1 MRRMI
6 PEVVKSK
13 SSNEQLGGQRYNLI
27 LCYCQRLLGGS
38 MVYEWML
45 EFSFLYPC
53 LMTFLGVRMVG
64 TWRSGAITNVL
75 LDYDY

>member
-13 SSNEQLGGQRYNLI
+13 TSNEQLGG
-27 LCYCQRLLGGS
+27 QRLLGGS

-45 EFSFLYPC
+45 EFSFLYQC

-64 TWRSGAITNVL
+64 IWRNAAITNVL
-75 LDYDY
+75 LDYG